1 MVNPIKIVN
10 NITQVI
16 SKGANTVSEAVS
28 ESLPHSSE
36 AVAETSGELLR
47 AYHGIRP
54 TKLFASFSDFN
65 NNFMQKIEEFKG
77 VVPENLYSKV
87 LEAAKE
93 GNFSFSKILE
103 KHYSGLNECKTVK
116 EAMEMYP
123 EIKVFDTNFEAAI
136 ARDLKSVI
144 PADLC
149 SRVQSCATGEEKVKL
164 MTEFFDKHLGKCL
177 SKWGIYPEVKQIQ
190 NEVIQE
196 VISGKY
202 KGMAVPKEFSS
213 VFTYK
218 EPLHYKFMREP
229 DRDKAILDI
238 LKDLYINGASVSN
251 YVFKTADGREI
262 RILGLKKY
270 GRLSSPNRDFMSFIK
285 NAEATA
291 GEFAKLATMD
301 KSEINSAIFTQTW
314 RTSRL
319 RADLGNVTQKGKDWS
334 IVKAVWQ
341 KTMFPETTFYP
352 TDKLIDT
359 YLLSLF
365 KSGKRTADVSNPI
378 LKYLDTKYIDK
389 KKVML
394 LKRLYKDSRT
404 LEQDDFILKSDAFK
418 EFKAQFDIEGM
429 TKSIEEIEEHYKN
442 TFFKYFWT
450 DDRKARF
457 AKALNENREIAKAN
471 VEVSD
476 KLLTDAMN
484 NVFVEA

>member
-136 ARDLKSVI
+136 SRDLKSVI

-238 LKDLYINGASVSN
+238 LKDL
-251 YVFKTADGREI
+251 
-262 RILGLKKY
+262 
-270 GRLSSPNRDFMSFIK
+270 P
-285 NAEATA
+285 
-291 GEFAKLATMD
+291 
-301 KSEINSAIFTQTW
+301 
-314 RTSRL
+314 
-319 RADLGNVTQKGKDWS
+319 
-334 IVKAVWQ
+334 
-341 KTMFPETTFYP
+341 
-352 TDKLIDT
+352 
-359 YLLSLF
+359 
-365 KSGKRTADVSNPI
+365 
-378 LKYLDTKYIDK
+378 
-389 KKVML
+389 
-394 LKRLYKDSRT
+394 
-404 LEQDDFILKSDAFK
+404 
-418 EFKAQFDIEGM
+418 
-429 TKSIEEIEEHYKN
+429 
-442 TFFKYFWT
+442 YF
-450 DDRKARF
+450 
-457 AKALNENREIAKAN
+457 
-471 VEVSD
+471 S
-476 KLLTDAMN
+476 
-484 NVFVEA
+484 